1 MQTLKE
7 KPAAPKA
14 AVATK
19 VNSGSVAVINSALL
33 RQDSKHAIK
42 LSSEDVTTPRLK
54 ALMATSPEINELP
67 DAKPGMIFNTVTKKL
82 YDGNSGIIVVPCAW
96 VKQYVDGMISAQEV
110 EALLEF
116 MMLTAISFHKL
127 FVMSS
132 TRIELSPVLILKQ
145 IIITLF

>member
-7 KPAAPKA
+7 QPAAPKA

-96 VKQYVDGMISAQEV
+96 VKQYVEWNDIGTGSGGPVRIYDANSDILSQTV
-110 EALLEF
+110 RDEF
-116 MMLTAISFHKL
+116 NKDRTKSG
-127 FVMSS
+127 
-132 TRIELSPVLILKQ
+132 T
-145 IIITLF
+145 